1 MRSIFSNI
9 LYLKEGVRV
18 SPKDLR
24 STKKDAPVSPEILE
38 LIIKYKPY
46 FDKVEEIVTFHDSVR
61 HPTGIFKVLEGYAKE
76 NGKTH
81 FKTVKTESGE
91 VEAFDYY
98 VPNDPDEYVMCI
110 IDHVGL
116 IDAQKFHGV
125 QLSLRE
131 SIGLLSS
138 NYLVKLR
145 NRYNYTPVVIQQQAA
160 ASESIEHGK
169 ARQNKPTMDGL
180 GDNKTT
186 QRDFNLIL
194 GLHSPFRYGI
204 PTHFDYDI
212 TFFKDNIRFLEILGG
227 REGGAGTICPLYFD
241 GAVNIFKEL
250 PLPNDELNLRKVYR
264 KIENI
269 RKKDKQNGKT

>member
-1 MRSIFSNI
+1 M
-9 LYLKEGVRV
+9 
-18 SPKDLR
+18 LR
-24 STKKDAPVSPEILE
+24 KMVKLTL
-38 LIIKYKPY
+38 
-46 FDKVEEIVTFHDSVR
+46 
-61 HPTGIFKVLEGYAKE
+61 
-76 NGKTH
+76 
-81 FKTVKTESGE
+81 KTVKTESGE

-169 ARQNKPTMDGL
+169 ARQNKPTMDG
-180 GDNKTT
+180 
-186 QRDFNLIL
+186 
-194 GLHSPFRYGI
+194 FR
-204 PTHFDYDI
+204 
-212 TFFKDNIRFLEILGG
+212 
-227 REGGAGTICPLYFD
+227 
-241 GAVNIFKEL
+241 
-250 PLPNDELNLRKVYR
+250 
-264 KIENI
+264 
-269 RKKDKQNGKT
+269 